1 MSAPTSVSRYAAI
14 AVAAALTLTGCTASE
29 ISSPVGE
36 WVAIG
41 DDHGALSI
49 NPDGTFVMTESS
61 YNPLEYRHAENDFNA
76 TGTWQ
81 LAHDDT
87 EVALDFES
95 AAQGSDHVEPR
106 LYFVPFR
113 SGTLRFEDPEGTA
126 DIELRLTP
134 TPSGGGGR

>member
-1 MSAPTSVSRYAAI
+1 MNGPTSVGRYAAI
-14 AVAAALTLTGCTASE
+14 AFAAALTLTGC
-29 ISSPVGE
+29 SSPQFSSPIGE

-41 DDHGALSI
+41 DDHGTLSI
-49 NPDGTFVMTESS
+49 NPDGTFVMTDAS
-61 YNPLEYRHAENDFNA
+61 YNPLEYRPAENDFNA

-81 LAHDDT
+81 LAHNDS

-95 AAQGSDHVEPR
+95 ASQGEDDIEPR
-106 LYFVPFR
+106 VYFVPFR

-134 TPSGGGGR
+134 ANT